1 MASSWM
7 DNKIVTMMSTNTQP
21 HEMGSVLRR
30 KKDGTRHQI
39 PCHQSIINY
48 NMFMGGVDQGDQ
60 LRGYY
65 KYRIKTRKFYKY
77 VFFFLFEVAVTNG
90 YILYKHYTDNSR
102 CKKLKEFHLMLAEQL
117 IGDYCTRH
125 RLGRSGLPINSLP
138 LRHFP
143 VKLTNESSKHRRG
156 RCNYCSQFR
165 RHRCDSSWYCNE
177 CKVWLCHSGDPQ
189 SDCFLLWHK
198 KIQ

>member
-1 MASSWM
+1 MVHGIRFHATSRSSTITCSWVVSIREISCV
-7 DNKIVTMMSTNTQP
+7 D
-21 HEMGSVLRR
+21 
-30 KKDGTRHQI
+30 
-39 PCHQSIINY
+39 IINT
-48 NMFMGGVDQGDQ
+48 GSKQGSF
-60 LRGYY
+60 
-65 KYRIKTRKFYKY
+65 INTF
-77 VFFFLFEVAVTNG
+77 FFFLFEVAVTNG

-125 RLGRSGLPINSLP
+125 RLGRSGLPIHSLP

-156 RCNYCSQFR
+156 RCDYCSQFR

-189 SDCFLLWHK
+189 SDCFLLRHK
-198 KIQ
+198 TIQ